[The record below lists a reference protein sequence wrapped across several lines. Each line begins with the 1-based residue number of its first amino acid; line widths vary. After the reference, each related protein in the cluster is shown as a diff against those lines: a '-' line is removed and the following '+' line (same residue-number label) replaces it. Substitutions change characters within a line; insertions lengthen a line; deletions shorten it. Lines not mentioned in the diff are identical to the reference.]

1 LEKEQLG
8 GAAAPTMPGFKLEN
22 DEAIVK
28 LTKSYNNE
36 KITVFF
42 NVNHSVD
49 MDGMDEFEHEHEGG
63 QPQHDDQG
71 SVTPVS
77 RPLFTVE
84 VEKDNERLCF
94 ELELV
99 DAHDEHGQFDYRVE
113 EFYIAPAG
121 NSEIDPKIYSSSGK
135 YIDENLYN
143 LLFLKFLEERGINAE
158 FCENLVRFATHYE
171 HAQYVLLLQKIKSFV
186 SK

>member
-1 LEKEQLG
+1 
-8 GAAAPTMPGFKLEN
+8 MPGFKVEN

-28 LTKSYNNE
+28 LTKSYNSE
-36 KITVFF
+36 KITVIF

-49 MDGMDEFEHEHEGG
+49 MDDHEMEHEGAE
-63 QPQHDDQG
+63 HEDA
-71 SVTPVS
+71 SMTPIA

-84 VEKDNERLCF
+84 IEKGNEKFCF

-99 DAHDEHGQFDYRVE
+99 DTHDEQGQFDFRVE

-121 NSEIDPKIYSSSGK
+121 SGDIDPKVYSSSGK
-135 YIDENLYN
+135 YIDQHLYD
-143 LLFLKFLEERGINAE
+143 LLFLKYLEERGINAE
-158 FCENLVRFATHYE
+158 FCDNLVRFATHYE

-186 SK
+186 AK